1 MTALTDTIRA
11 VSADDRARLAA
22 LEMLGLAKA
31 ARDNAECLDA
41 ANEYQRHVAFAEH
54 RLRQLS
60 ATRLEPRQEPEIP
73 FAWVDRIGP
82 GWLVIFCVTL
92 TAAVFAVQLWGP
104 W

>member
-11 VSADDRARLAA
+11 VSADDRARMAA
-22 LEMLGLAKA
+22 LEMMGLAKA

-41 ANEYQRHVAFAEH
+41 ANEYQRHVAFAEQ

-60 ATRLEPRQEPEIP
+60 ATRFDPLQEPEVP
-73 FAWVDRIGP
+73 FAGVDKIGP

-92 TAAVFAVQLWGP
+92 TAAVFAVQFWGA